1 MIDSFLL
8 ADIKPKKDCL
18 VDRDLESDIF
28 KRLSKEVFT
37 EEMEKNTFD
46 LTKVSNGRRNKNDHF
61 HRFNIF
67 MKQMNNEKKFSMHDM
82 VLYLEEDFFDM
93 KTVVGCLNEENLYI
107 LREEMTIRYNVK
119 QKKSRLTLI
128 IDE

>member
-1 MIDSFLL
+1 MIDTFML
-8 ADIKPKKDCL
+8 ADIKPKKDSMI
-18 VDRDLESDIF
+18 DRDLESDIF
-28 KRLSKEVFT
+28 KKLSKEVFSA
-37 EEMEKNTFD
+37 ELEKNTFD
-46 LTKVSNGRRNKNDHF
+46 LTLVSNGRRNKNDHF